1 MAADHPSLRRIL
13 DDTDLSRGIER
24 LVDLNAQDL
33 TTVLLH
39 LFARRTASA
48 EAGDVVS
55 RSTGRFTVPS
65 PVPAGQ
71 LAQLRSAGFA
81 ALDGFEP
88 LELAP
93 VVPLGTHAALGG
105 VDQNNVVSA
114 VRGLELVADPT
125 VGLALEAAHR
135 RRHLLTTD
143 RRSAEL
149 VRLAASQRITRAQQ
163 FDGPRSFAHF
173 ELMAA
178 AIAGRAGPGRT
189 MEAEAAVELLGRL
202 CRWAA
207 ETVGAPVRLR
217 LTDLEGR
224 SDVVDRVTDALA
236 SATVAVEPWPERTA
250 GRAYYQTLCFKI
262 DVALDDEVVEVGDG
276 GFVDWTARMM
286 ENRKERLFTGA
297 LSLERLAM
305 LSSSS

>member
-13 DDTDLSRGIER
+13 DDTDLSRGVDR

-39 LFARRTASA
+39 VFDQRTGSA
-48 EAGDVVS
+48 DAADVAS

-65 PVPAGQ
+65 PVPADQ
-71 LAQLRSAGFA
+71 LAALRSAGFA
-81 ALDGFEP
+81 ALDGFDAV
-88 LELAP
+88 ELAP

-114 VRGLELVADPT
+114 VRGLELAADPT
-125 VGLALEAAHR
+125 VGLALEAAQR
-135 RRHLLTTD
+135 RRRLLRAD
-143 RRSAEL
+143 PRSNL
-149 VRLAASQRITRAQQ
+149 PVRLAGSQRITRAQQ

-173 ELMAA
+173 ELLAA
-178 AIAGRAGPGRT
+178 VIAGRAGPGRT
-189 MEAEAAVELLGRL
+189 MEAEAAVELLAPL
-202 CRWAA
+202 CRWTAA
-207 ETVGAPVRLR
+207 TTGARVRLR

-224 SDVVDRVTDALA
+224 GDVIGPVAEALA
-236 SATVAVEPWPERTA
+236 SATVAVEPWPERSA

-262 DVALDDEVVEVGDG
+262 DVALHDEIVEVGDG

-286 ENRKERLFTGA
+286 QNRKERLLTGA

-305 LSSSS
+305 LSSST